1 MKRIL
6 LLYLFIASE
15 DKMSA
20 MGLTVFKRTGK
31 NLGLN
36 YPHGFKRI
44 VFGVNQNQW
53 CSSFLGIVI
62 L

>member
-6 LLYLFIASE
+6 FLYLFIASE

-31 NLGLN
+31 NLGLS

-44 VFGVNQNQW
+44 VFGVN
-53 CSSFLGIVI
+53 
-62 L
+62 

>member
-6 LLYLFIASE
+6 LLYLFIAPE

-36 YPHGFKRI
+36 YPHGLNKLSL
-44 VFGVNQNQW
+44 V
-53 CSSFLGIVI
+53 
-62 L
+62 

>member
-6 LLYLFIASE
+6 LLYLIIASE

-36 YPHGFKRI
+36 YPLF
-44 VFGVNQNQW
+44 F
-53 CSSFLGIVI
+53 
-62 L
+62 